1 MRSRNTLPLYSLCS
15 SRAGWPGVLVNTVVI
30 FAVLLGTLEA
40 SAQSESGHSY
50 YAYVCAESDD
60 EVALVRFGPNGTEV
74 LKRISVGSFPA
85 ENEGPHGI
93 NVSPDGRHWYVSL
106 AHGMPFGSV
115 HKYETGTDQWVT
127 DVTLGMFPATLD
139 IAASTGLM
147 YIVNFNL
154 HGPME
159 PSTVSVVETQSMTEV
174 AQVETGVMPHG
185 ARLSH
190 DGRWLYTVSMMND
203 TLVEINA
210 LTFEV
215 SRQLKFGEPVENDPT
230 GMESFGVSG
239 LVQPTWVSRP
249 TPQGKVYVTGN
260 SSNELFEVDLNTWMI
275 TRQFKETGAGPYNLD
290 ITPDG
295 HILVVTYKKD
305 AAVGFWDL
313 ETGDELGR
321 ISTLRTVPHGV
332 AITPDGRYAFIT
344 IEGVGGEPGGLEIYD
359 IETRER
365 VGDVEVGKQAGG
377 IAFWKTEP

>member
-1 MRSRNTLPLYSLCS
+1 LPLYSLCS
-15 SRAGWPGVLVNTVVI
+15 SRSGWSGVLVNTVVM
-30 FAVLLGTLEA
+30 FAVLLGTLDA
-40 SAQSESGHSY
+40 SAQSESGRSY

-159 PSTVSVVETQSMTEV
+159 PSTVSVVETRSMTEV

-203 TLVEINA
+203 TLVELNA

>member
-1 MRSRNTLPLYSLCS
+1 MPLYSQCS
-15 SRAGWPGVLVNTVVI
+15 SRTGWSGVLVNTVVM
-30 FAVLLGTLEA
+30 FAVLLGTLDA
-40 SAQSESGHSY
+40 SAQSESGRSY

-159 PSTVSVVETQSMTEV
+159 PSTVSVVETRSMTEV

-203 TLVEINA
+203 TLVELNA

-215 SRQLKFGEPVENDPT
+215 SRKLKFGEPVETGPA
-230 GMESFGVSG
+230 GMESFGISG

-275 TRQFKETGAGPYNLD
+275 TRRFKETGAGPYNLD

-295 HILVVTYKKD
+295 RILVVTYKKD

>member
-85 ENEGPHGI
+85 ENEGPHDI

-215 SRQLKFGEPVENDPT
+215 SRQLKFGEPVENGAA
-230 GMESFGVSG
+230 GMESFQVSG

-260 SSNELFEVDLNTWMI
+260 SSNEIFEVDLNTWMI

-295 HILVVTYKKD
+295 RILVVTYKKD

>member
-1 MRSRNTLPLYSLCS
+1 MPLYSLCS
-15 SRAGWPGVLVNTVVI
+15 SRSGWSGVLVNTVVM
-30 FAVLLGTLEA
+30 FAVLLGTLDA
-40 SAQSESGHSY
+40 SAQSESGRSY

-159 PSTVSVVETQSMTEV
+159 PSTVSVVETRSMTEV

-203 TLVEINA
+203 TLVELNA

>member
-1 MRSRNTLPLYSLCS
+1 MPLYSLCS
-15 SRAGWPGVLVNTVVI
+15 SLTGWSGVLVNTVVV
-30 FAVLLGTLEA
+30 FAVLLGTLDA
-40 SAQSESGHSY
+40 SAQSESGRSY

-115 HKYETGTDQWVT
+115 HKYETGTDQWVA

-147 YIVNFNL
+147 YIVNL

-159 PSTVSVVETQSMTEV
+159 PSTVSVVETRSMTEV

-203 TLVEINA
+203 TLVELNA

-275 TRQFKETGAGPYNLD
+275 TRRFKETGAGPYNLD

-295 HILVVTYKKD
+295 RILVVTYKKD

>member
-1 MRSRNTLPLYSLCS
+1 MPLYSLCS
-15 SRAGWPGVLVNTVVI
+15 SLTGWSGVLVNTVVV
-30 FAVLLGTLEA
+30 FAVLLGTLDA
-40 SAQSESGHSY
+40 SAQSESGRSY

-115 HKYETGTDQWVT
+115 HKYETGTDQWVA

-159 PSTVSVVETQSMTEV
+159 PSTVSVVETRSMTEV

-203 TLVEINA
+203 TLVELNA

-215 SRQLKFGEPVENDPT
+215 SRQLKFGEPVENGPA
-230 GMESFGVSG
+230 GMESFGISG

-275 TRQFKETGAGPYNLD
+275 TRRFKETGAGPYNLD

-295 HILVVTYKKD
+295 RILVVTYKKD

>member
-1 MRSRNTLPLYSLCS
+1 MPLYSLCS
-15 SRAGWPGVLVNTVVI
+15 SRSGWSGVLVNTVVM
-30 FAVLLGTLEA
+30 FAVLLGTLDA
-40 SAQSESGHSY
+40 SAQSESGRSY

-159 PSTVSVVETQSMTEV
+159 PSTVSVVETRSMTEV

-203 TLVEINA
+203 TLVELNA

-295 HILVVTYKKD
+295 RILVVTYKKD
-305 AAVGFWDL
+305 AAVGFWNL

>member
-1 MRSRNTLPLYSLCS
+1 MPLYSLCS
-15 SRAGWPGVLVNTVVI
+15 SRSGWSGVLVNTVVM
-30 FAVLLGTLEA
+30 FAVLLGTLDA
-40 SAQSESGHSY
+40 SAQSESGRSY

-159 PSTVSVVETQSMTEV
+159 PSTVSVVETRSMTEV

-203 TLVEINA
+203 TLVELNA

-305 AAVGFWDL
+305 AAVGFWNL

>member
-1 MRSRNTLPLYSLCS
+1 M
-15 SRAGWPGVLVNTVVI
+15 
-30 FAVLLGTLEA
+30 FAVLLGTLDA
-40 SAQSESGHSY
+40 SAQSESGRSY

-159 PSTVSVVETQSMTEV
+159 PSTVSVVETRSMTEV

-203 TLVEINA
+203 TLVELNA

-215 SRQLKFGEPVENDPT
+215 SRQLKFGEPVENGPA
-230 GMESFGVSG
+230 GMESFGISG

-260 SSNELFEVDLNTWMI
+260 SSNELFEVDLNAWMI

-295 HILVVTYKKD
+295 RILVVTYKKD

>member
-215 SRQLKFGEPVENDPT
+215 SRQLKFGEPVENGAA
-230 GMESFGVSG
+230 GMESSRVSG

-260 SSNELFEVDLNTWMI
+260 SSNEIFEVDLNTWMI
-275 TRQFKETGAGPYNLD
+275 TRQFKDTGAGPYNLD

-295 HILVVTYKKD
+295 RILVVTYKKD

>member
-1 MRSRNTLPLYSLCS
+1 LPLYSLCS
-15 SRAGWPGVLVNTVVI
+15 SRSGWSGVLVNTVVM
-30 FAVLLGTLEA
+30 FAVLLGTLDA
-40 SAQSESGHSY
+40 SAQSESGRSY

-159 PSTVSVVETQSMTEV
+159 PSTVSVVETRSMTEV

-203 TLVEINA
+203 TLVELNA

-295 HILVVTYKKD
+295 RILVVTYKKD
-305 AAVGFWDL
+305 AAVGFWNL